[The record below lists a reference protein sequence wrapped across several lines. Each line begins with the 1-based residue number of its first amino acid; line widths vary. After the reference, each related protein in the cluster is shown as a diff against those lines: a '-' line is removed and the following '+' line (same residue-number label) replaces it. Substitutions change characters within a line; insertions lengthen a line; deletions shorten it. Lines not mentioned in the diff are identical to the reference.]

1 MGEFAQTL
9 ITSWPSENTGV
20 DLGFDDCLCHY
31 LGGLL
36 PSEVGKVGLG
46 IPDSQLAARARRA
59 AADGAPA
66 PPRERICDGYGLQ
79 LETACLPAGHD
90 IADGAG
96 CARPAA

>member
-1 MGEFAQTL
+1 V
-9 ITSWPSENTGV
+9 V

-46 IPDSQLAARARRA
+46 IPDSKLVARARRA

-66 PPRERICDGYGLQ
+66 PPRERIVRWLRAAAGDGVL
-79 LETACLPAGHD
+79 
-90 IADGAG
+90 
-96 CARPAA
+96 ARRPH